1 MTEKKTAGAQKTGQT
16 GQGPSQD
23 HGTAEM
29 GALGTM
35 TADTPLDRIFT
46 QAAERLADAGIDPVV
61 ARAEG
66 EDLLSWALR
75 ANGDPGADIS
85 QIRLWALLGE
95 GLADHEDPHV
105 AAAALAAFRTA
116 IGRRARR
123 EPLQWIEGSAPFR
136 GLDLLVGP
144 GVFVPRP
151 ETELVAGAGIEAL
164 RSEMGSGR
172 KPVIADLF
180 AGSGAIGL
188 ACAVELPSLGVIAV
202 EKSPTASAYLRRN
215 AEALAASH
223 PRIRDRYV
231 PLQADVFAAAPRIAR
246 AARALGNPD
255 GLVDAVITNPPYLP
269 QDRPVT
275 QPEAAADPDAALY
288 GGSGDGLAIPLAT
301 IRLLP
306 SILRPGGL
314 VVMEHDPKQQKA
326 LEVELEKEGFTAVT
340 GGKDL
345 SGRPRWVTARLA
357 GATTPR
363 RTVHQREDRS

>member
-1 MTEKKTAGAQKTGQT
+1 MTGKTTGE
-16 GQGPSQD
+16 GPSQD
-23 HGTAEM
+23 PGAVEM
-29 GALGTM
+29 DAPGTM
-35 TADTPLDRIFT
+35 TADTPLDRILA
-46 QAAERLADAGIDPVV
+46 QASARLTDAGIEPAV

-66 EDLLSWALR
+66 EDLLAWALR
-75 ANGDPGADIS
+75 RNGDPDADTS
-85 QIRLWALLGE
+85 QIRLWALLGD
-95 GLADHEDPHV
+95 GLAVHEDPHV
-105 AAAALAAFRTA
+105 AAAALGAFNTA
-116 IGRRARR
+116 IARRTRR

-151 ETELVAGAGIEAL
+151 ETELVAGAGIDAL
-164 RSEMGSGR
+164 RPEMGSAQ

-188 ACAVELPSLGVIAV
+188 ACAAELPGLGVVAV
-202 EKSPTASAYLRRN
+202 EKSTTAYTYLRRN
-215 AEALAASH
+215 AEVLAVAH
-223 PRIRDRYV
+223 PAIRDRYV
-231 PLQADVFAAAPRIAR
+231 PLQADVFDATPLIAR
-246 AARALGNPD
+246 AACALGSPD
-255 GLVDAVITNPPYLP
+255 GLLDAVITNPPYLP
-269 QDRPVT
+269 LDRPVT

-306 SILRPGGL
+306 AILRPGGL
-314 VVMEHDPKQQKA
+314 VVMEHDPTQQKA
-326 LEVELEKEGFTAVT
+326 LEVKLGKEGFTAVA

-363 RTVHQREDRS
+363 RNTHQREDRS